1 MQIVDSAILH
11 PGVCAAT
18 GSAKGPFLD
27 TQREDDYGNRIY
39 LRVDWLREAGV
50 FVGLG
55 DPDRI
60 REQGRRIA
68 ELTERVEELAEAEEL
83 LHDLRRSVRKTLLA
97 GAVEVKDGNREL
109 VKLRPVPG
117 QPAVS
122 LGEDD

>member
-1 MQIVDSAILH
+1 MQIVDAAILH

-18 GSAKGPFLD
+18 GTAKGPFLD
-27 TQREDDYGNRIY
+27 VQRDDDTGNRIY
-39 LRVDWLREAGV
+39 LSVEWLREAGV

-60 REQGRRIA
+60 REQSRRIA
-68 ELTERVEELAEAEEL
+68 ELTGRIEDLEGAEDD
-83 LHDLRRSVRKTLLA
+83 LHELRRSVRKTLLA
-97 GAVEVKDGNREL
+97 GAVEVKNGSREF